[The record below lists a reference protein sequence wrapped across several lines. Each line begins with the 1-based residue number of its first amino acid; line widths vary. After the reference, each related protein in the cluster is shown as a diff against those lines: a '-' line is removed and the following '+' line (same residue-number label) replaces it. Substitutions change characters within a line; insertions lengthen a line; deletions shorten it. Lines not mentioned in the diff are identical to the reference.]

1 MRIMSNIESL
11 EERLPSE
18 AKEQN
23 SKGDVPLKERF
34 FRYFQHEITGIVVS
48 PAPGVPLFHRLM

>member
-1 MRIMSNIESL
+1 MSNIESL